1 MYPQERVSYWDAL
14 HINGTLK
21 SKKQAGGQEHAMKIT
36 VALALC
42 ALAAEGDAFAPTA
55 CRSSVAGMRSQSAV
69 CSRSQSAVC
78 SLHMRGEERSVERR
92 ALLWRGAALLLPLAV
107 ATPASAFEIPNPK
120 DLLGDQRGM
129 KPSGLGPIDGRFL
142 STCDSDNCVSTS
154 DDVYRCEQN
163 IDFSES
169 FAIFIHCIDTAPAQ
183 RANCDKQTAINH
195 VSFHMSGTL

>member
-1 MYPQERVSYWDAL
+1 MYPQERFSYWDAL

-21 SKKQAGGQEHAMKIT
+21 SKKQAEHAMKIT

-42 ALAAEGDAFAPTA
+42 ALAAEGDAFVPAA

-69 CSRSQSAVC
+69 CSLRMQ
-78 SLHMRGEERSVERR
+78 GEERSVERR

-169 FAIFIHCIDTAPAQ
+169 FAIFVHCIDTARAQ
-183 RANCDKQTAINH
+183 RANCDKHIAINH
-195 VSFHMSGTL
+195 VSFRLSVTL